1 MPTNQSNQNT
11 TILTTKAELK
21 QHVKQH
27 SVVIVK
33 FKAEWCGPCKKIEP
47 LVHTLM
53 KQYSKINYVVVDVD
67 DGSNIASYLKI
78 RSIPTIVSYLD
89 GDIHEIL
96 SSSNPTDIQNF
107 FIKTNTYTSK

>member
-1 MPTNQSNQNT
+1 MQSKQSIT
-11 TILTTKAELK
+11 VLTTRSELK
-21 QHVKQH
+21 IHVKKH
-27 SVVIVK
+27 PVVIVK

-47 LVHTLM
+47 LVYNLM
-53 KQYSKINYVVVDVD
+53 NQYDKINYVVVDID

-78 RSIPTIVSYLD
+78 RSIPTMVSYLD

-107 FIKTNTYTSK
+107 FMKTNSHTLK

>member
-1 MPTNQSNQNT
+1 MSDMYTM
-11 TILTTKAELK
+11 LTTRAELK
-21 QHVKQH
+21 AHVQRH
-27 SVVIVK
+27 PVVIVK

-47 LVHTLM
+47 HVENLM
-53 KQYSKINYVVVDVD
+53 QIYDKINYVVVDVD

-96 SSSNPTDIQNF
+96 SSSNPSDIQQF
-107 FIKTNTYTSK
+107 FMKTNSYVKQ

>member
-1 MPTNQSNQNT
+1 MSDIYTM
-11 TILTTKAELK
+11 LTTRAELND
-21 QHVKQH
+21 HVKRH
-27 SVVIVK
+27 PVVIVK

-47 LVHTLM
+47 HVENLM
-53 KQYSKINYVVVDVD
+53 QIYDKINYVVVDVD

-96 SSSNPTDIQNF
+96 SSSNLSDIQQF
-107 FIKTNTYTSK
+107 FVKTNSHVRQ